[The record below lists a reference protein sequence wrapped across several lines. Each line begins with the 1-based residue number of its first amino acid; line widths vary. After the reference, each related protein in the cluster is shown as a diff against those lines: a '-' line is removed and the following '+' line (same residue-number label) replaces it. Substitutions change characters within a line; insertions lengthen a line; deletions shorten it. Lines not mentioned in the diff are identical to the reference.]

1 MIAVQAKD
9 VIVQPESRSVFGHV
23 QGGQEG
29 TDGRNPNSAVHP
41 NTGNPAIQYGRLP
54 KEMLRR
60 IQRSLCQT

>member
-54 KEMLRR
+54 K
-60 IQRSLCQT
+60 